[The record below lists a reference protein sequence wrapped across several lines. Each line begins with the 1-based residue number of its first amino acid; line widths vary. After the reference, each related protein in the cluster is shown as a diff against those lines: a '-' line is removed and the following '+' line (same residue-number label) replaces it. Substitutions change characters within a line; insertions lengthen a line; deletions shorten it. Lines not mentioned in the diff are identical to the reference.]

1 MDSVLKKWTT
11 FNLRDLPYIDI
22 NFFGSSIEKIG
33 EDGEKKMVNCEKKA
47 YKNFKKLL
55 KLLGVDDN
63 LEITIFIN
71 TIYEDPE
78 SDGYVIDY
86 DYKDFVTNI
95 KIVGEFNKNGA
106 TFLKGIVK
114 MDEVYYLMKRYFTE
128 GINDQL
134 RLLFYFEEKNVYL
147 QVIDELFG
155 ILVKDKNTKKNTY
168 ELRNIFLKLQEI
180 DEAIINKYW
189 RASMERYLNI

>member
-1 MDSVLKKWTT
+1 M
-11 FNLRDLPYIDI
+11 R
-22 NFFGSSIEKIG
+22 
-33 EDGEKKMVNCEKKA
+33 KKA

-71 TIYEDPE
+71 TK
-78 SDGYVIDY
+78 Y
-86 DYKDFVTNI
+86 DNPHLIGLIEYTYKDFVKNI
-95 KIVGEFNKNGA
+95 KILGEFKKNQF

-134 RLLFYFEEKNVYL
+134 RLLFYFEEKMFTYKLLMNYL
-147 QVIDELFG
+147 VF
-155 ILVKDKNTKKNTY
+155 
-168 ELRNIFLKLQEI
+168 
-180 DEAIINKYW
+180 W
-189 RASMERYLNI
+189 

>member
-1 MDSVLKKWTT
+1 
-11 FNLRDLPYIDI
+11 
-22 NFFGSSIEKIG
+22 
-33 EDGEKKMVNCEKKA
+33 MVNCEKKA

-106 TFLKGIVK
+106 TFLKGIDK

-128 GINDQL
+128 GINDEL

>member
-1 MDSVLKKWTT
+1 MEKVLEKWTT

-22 NFFGSSIEKIG
+22 NFFGSPIEKID
-33 EDGEKKMVNCEKKA
+33 ENGEKKMVNCEKKA

-55 KLLGVDDN
+55 KLMGVDDN

-71 TIYEDPE
+71 NKYDNPDL
-78 SDGYVIDY
+78 DGIIEY

-95 KIVGEFNKNGA
+95 KILGEFKKNQF

-114 MDEVYYLMKRYFTE
+114 MDEVYYLMKRYFLE
-128 GINDQL
+128 GINDDL

-155 ILVKDKNTKKNTY
+155 ILVKDKNTHKNTF

-180 DEAIINKYW
+180 DEAIINKHW
-189 RASMERYLNI
+189 